1 MLSQR
6 EKHKQNTIMNTMRPL
21 TEEEISQMEMHLL
34 CEYRRRNWGNP
45 FNYNRAW
52 ERNQAQLLGFT
63 LTTVGGGSDGVSKD
77 DPNVTAEFKATQ
89 FKGYTKTGE
98 EKSHS
103 FSYNGTSRQSTLS
116 EQKTYCEKKVMRD
129 KYHYWSMIDYEK
141 GIFVKTIKI
150 SNSELWKVL
159 WPKWEN
165 SFHNPSAKDPRIGAS
180 VSTNELNQNNISY
193 EVITHQ

>member
-6 EKHKQNTIMNTMRPL
+6 EKTKQNTNMNTMRDMTMDEL
-21 TEEEISQMEMHLL
+21 VSNTMHLL
-34 CEYRRRNWGNP
+34 CEYRRRNLGNP
-45 FNYNRAW
+45 FNYNRAF
-52 ERNQAQLLGFT
+52 ELMQAEQLGFT

-77 DPNVTAEFKATQ
+77 DPSVTAEFKATQ
-89 FKGYTKTGE
+89 YKGKTKTGE

-116 EQKTYCEKKVMRD
+116 EQKSYCEKKVMRD
-129 KYHYWSMIDYEK
+129 KYHYWSIIDYEK

-159 WPKWEN
+159 WPKWEK

-180 VSTNELNQNNISY
+180 ISTKELDQNNIQY
-193 EVITHQ
+193 EIITH